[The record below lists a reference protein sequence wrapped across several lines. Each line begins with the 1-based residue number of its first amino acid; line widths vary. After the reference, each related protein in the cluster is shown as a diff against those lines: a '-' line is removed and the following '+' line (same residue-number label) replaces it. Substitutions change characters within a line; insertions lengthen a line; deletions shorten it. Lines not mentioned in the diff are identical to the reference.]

1 MLLVFVMNICSKL
14 VSNVYSSYGWVFNM
28 RQMKAEVSIR
38 KVVVMKRTSK

>member
-14 VSNVYSSYGWVFNM
+14 VSNVSSYGWVFNM